1 MLGSGYRAVIV
12 ATLTLVHQP
21 QAVEALERRLRDEIL
36 TANLSRT
43 PVSSADERFL
53 VERVLG
59 HGASSVVC
67 RARETKLDR
76 PIALKLFP
84 GLADDALARA
94 VKREALALAKIPHAN
109 IVTVLDFGVLK
120 LMPGEHCCFFVAM
133 ELGVPLRE
141 ASNEVSGSSF
151 GLALSAVGEAG

>member
-43 PVSSADERFL
+43 PVSSADERFT

-67 RARETKLDR
+67 RAREIKLDR
-76 PIALKLFP
+76 LIAL
-84 GLADDALARA
+84 GGDRGRRNRDEDHRHASVYVTGGAARPA
-94 VKREALALAKIPHAN
+94 PRCAQ
-109 IVTVLDFGVLK
+109 
-120 LMPGEHCCFFVAM
+120 
-133 ELGVPLRE
+133 
-141 ASNEVSGSSF
+141 
-151 GLALSAVGEAG
+151 